1 MWTWPL
7 FWKAPNGVKLNFL
20 AFYLTLHLEISKSP
34 DLFFLKKTTTTTK
47 QTVLAFKL
55 T

>member
-34 DLFFLKKTTTTTK
+34 DLFFLKKNNNNNKTNRFG
-47 QTVLAFKL
+47 V
-55 T
+55 

>member
-34 DLFFLKKTTTTTK
+34 DLFFLKKQNNNNKTNRFG
-47 QTVLAFKL
+47 V
-55 T
+55 

>member
-34 DLFFLKKTTTTTK
+34 DLFFLKKK
-47 QTVLAFKL
+47 QQQQQNKPFWRLS
-55 T
+55 

>member
-34 DLFFLKKTTTTTK
+34 DLFFLKKKNNNNKTNRFG
-47 QTVLAFKL
+47 V
-55 T
+55 

>member
-7 FWKAPNGVKLNFL
+7 FWRAPNGVKLNFL

-34 DLFFLKKTTTTTK
+34 DLFFLKNNNNNNKTNRFG
-47 QTVLAFKL
+47 V
-55 T
+55 

>member
-34 DLFFLKKTTTTTK
+34 DLFFLKKQQQQQQNK
-47 QTVLAFKL
+47 PFWRLS
-55 T
+55 

>member
-34 DLFFLKKTTTTTK
+34 DLFFLKKKK
-47 QTVLAFKL
+47 QQQQNKPFWRLS
-55 T
+55 